1 MDDSPLRAQLTKLV
15 ETALAMTAERLARAP
30 AGSMQNMFGSIR
42 NQLEFMRHT
51 VVAGGVP
58 TIAEKNSL
66 SLGVIAV
73 REFEAS
79 DVVYCDAICDAV
91 FAFKK
96 LA

>member
-1 MDDSPLRAQLTKLV
+1 MSQQPTSSKLATLV
-15 ETALAMTAERLARAP
+15 ETALAMTEERLARAP
-30 AGSMQNMFGSIR
+30 AGNMQNMFGSIR

-51 VVAGGVP
+51 VVAGAVP